1 MRLFGHENLLHK
13 AESGKPANRYQV
25 DVQTYVESGT
35 LSRYEKA
42 RYLVLRGREPEAVDA
57 LGEAAAQRSPWMV
70 YLRIEPVFD
79 ELRSRADFADLV
91 RQANIPELP
100 KAVGE
105 K

>member
-1 MRLFGHENLLHK
+1 M
-13 AESGKPANRYQV
+13 
-25 DVQTYVESGT
+25 QTYVESGT

-42 RYLVLRGREPEAVDA
+42 RYLALLGRKPEAVHA

-79 ELRSRADFADLV
+79 ELRSRADSADLV

>member
-1 MRLFGHENLLHK
+1 LL
-13 AESGKPANRYQV
+13 
-25 DVQTYVESGT
+25 
-35 LSRYEKA
+35 
-42 RYLVLRGREPEAVDA
+42 GRKPEAVHA
-57 LGEAAAQRSPWMV
+57 LGEVAAQRSPWMV
-70 YLRIEPVFD
+70 YLRIEPAFD